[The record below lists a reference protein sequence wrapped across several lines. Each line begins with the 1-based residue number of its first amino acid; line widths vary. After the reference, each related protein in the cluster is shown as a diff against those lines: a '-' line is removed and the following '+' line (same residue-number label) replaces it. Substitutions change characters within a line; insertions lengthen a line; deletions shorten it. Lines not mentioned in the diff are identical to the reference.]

1 MDLARELLPR
11 AFALALTFT
20 RAAGFVAV
28 APFPGRQVGPM
39 QRVGLAL
46 ALAAVA
52 GGFVPAPSEAPQL
65 DARLVAAAV
74 SEVGIGVLFGVAFRF
89 AFAAAEVLAQAVAQA
104 SGLAAP
110 TTFNPTL
117 EAQET
122 PLGQALTLFAM
133 LVALAVGA
141 HRVAIAALLD
151 SFRVIPVG
159 APVPF
164 HATAGLFVDLASDSL
179 GVGLRLALPVVA
191 ITLAA
196 QAALAL
202 IARAAPA
209 LQLFSVGLTVLIAA
223 SVAALSVSLGDITI
237 GLGEHFG
244 ALSHWFERLLLT
256 LAPASPP

>member
-52 GGFVPAPSEAPQL
+52 GGSVPAPDVPPEL
-65 DARLVAAAV
+65 DARLVAAA
-74 SEVGIGVLFGVAFRF
+74 
-89 AFAAAEVLAQAVAQA
+89 AEMLAQAVAQA
-104 SGLAAP
+104 SGLASP

-122 PLGQALTLFAM
+122 PLGQALTHFAM
-133 LVALAVGA
+133 LLALAVGA
-141 HRVAIAALLD
+141 HRVAIASLLE
-151 SFRVIPVG
+151 SFRALPVG
-159 APVPF
+159 ASVPF
-164 HATAGLFVDLASDSL
+164 HATARLFVDLAAASL

-191 ITLAA
+191 VALAA

-202 IARAAPA
+202 IARAAPS
-209 LQLFSVGLTVLIAA
+209 LQLFSVGLTVLVAA
-223 SVAALSVSLGDITI
+223 SVAALTASLGDITV
-237 GLGEHFG
+237 GLSEHFA
-244 ALSHWFERLLLT
+244 ALPHWLERLLFT
-256 LAPASPP
+256 LAPAP

>member
-52 GGFVPAPSEAPQL
+52 GGSVPAPDVPPEL
-65 DARLVAAAV
+65 DARLVAAAA
-74 SEVGIGVLFGVAFRF
+74 SEVGIGALFGVAFRF
-89 AFAAAEVLAQAVAQA
+89 AFAAAEMLAQAVAQA
-104 SGLAAP
+104 SGLASP

-122 PLGQALTLFAM
+122 PLGQALTHFAM
-133 LVALAVGA
+133 LLALAVGA
-141 HRVAIAALLD
+141 HRVAIASLLE
-151 SFRVIPVG
+151 SFRALPVG
-159 APVPF
+159 ASVPF
-164 HATAGLFVDLASDSL
+164 HATARLFVDLAAASL

-191 ITLAA
+191 VALAA

-202 IARAAPA
+202 IARAAPS
-209 LQLFSVGLTVLIAA
+209 LQLFSVGLTVLVAA
-223 SVAALSVSLGDITI
+223 SVAALTASLGDITV
-237 GLGEHFG
+237 GLSEHFA
-244 ALSHWFERLLLT
+244 ALPHWLERLLFT
-256 LAPASPP
+256 LAPAP